1 MPCWHDSHGE
11 FSKFKW
17 NSFSLLFT
25 FTLSVTLPVSFN
37 ALSTLL
43 WENLWCLVLILASAD
58 ISGAMQIANP
68 PLFCFT
74 NSIKKA
80 ILIESSSS
88 MWQLKPLTNYS
99 DKYIY
104 GNHRNCILC
113 DVWRGV
119 VTQNYLLLC
128 WRTQW
133 RIFSKLKVKRAETL
147 ATWEQI
153 PQLLPKL
160 VPLYSNL

>member
-1 MPCWHDSHGE
+1 MKFF
-11 FSKFKW
+11 FSPFYFKTFC
-17 NSFSLLFT
+17 NS
-25 FTLSVTLPVSFN
+25 VSFN
-37 ALSTLL
+37 ALSNTTVRESVMSSPHPSFGWYFWSYANCKPSSLL
-43 WENLWCLVLILASAD
+43 LYQFN
-58 ISGAMQIANP
+58 
-68 PLFCFT
+68 
-74 NSIKKA
+74 KKA

-99 DKYIY
+99 EKYIY

-113 DVWRGV
+113 DVWREV

-147 ATWEQI
+147 AMWEQI